1 MALTSEWR
9 HRIMAWRHE
18 LSQHLY
24 QPIGAMGLE
33 AAFTMAQFSLAE
45 ALAALSFEPVQ
56 PGAAWGAKW
65 EYGWFRGELTVP
77 DAAAGQMIA
86 LMPDVGREQQFIVEI
101 VDDKMTQL
109 VTDSVAEAV
118 VYINGEYAGAVD
130 NKHKVIYLTDS
141 AEPGETFSVVL
152 EAYAGHGPREW
163 HAGPTPPERETVP
176 EPPAQQ
182 CVVGQNHFGIW
193 NELAY
198 QLMMDVET
206 LWDLREHIDP
216 ESLRLMEIDEG
227 LKDFS
232 LIVDYEAPLETRL
245 ASMAQA
251 RQRLQPLL
259 EKHNGDTTP
268 EMIGFGHAHIDV
280 AWLWPLAE
288 TERKCVRTFGTQLS
302 LMERYPEYKF
312 LQSQPHLYRM
322 VKIYYPDLY
331 ERILAAIER
340 GQWIPDGASW
350 VEPDTNISS
359 GESLIRQLIHGKRFY
374 MQEFGVDSRL
384 LWLPD
389 VFGYSGAL
397 PQIMR
402 GCEVEYF
409 STHKILWAYNGGEQF
424 PYNTFIWEGIDG
436 SEVKA
441 HFHNDYNSETNPS
454 KVINR
459 WRERVQKDGFSMRL
473 YPFGWGDG
481 GGGPTRE
488 HLEYIRREG
497 DLEGVPK
504 FRMASPMAFF
514 EAQDE
519 QGWPEARY
527 VGELYFQAHR
537 GTYTSQARTKALN
550 RRSEF
555 ALREAEIWGA
565 AAQIMAGFDFPYEA
579 WDEAWKTVML
589 NQFHDILPGSSIH
602 RVYEEAEAQLA
613 EVVAEGQGIAADAQ
627 AALDREEEG
636 LTVFNSLSWDRKA
649 LLELP
654 EGWEGVTDADGKS
667 VPVQQSGEGTIA
679 EVTVPSCG
687 WAGFRAGDPEI
698 PENTIEIRDKLLENH
713 LMKVEFNEFGE
724 ITSIFDKINQE
735 ELAIGLCNSMK
746 MYQDI
751 PSAFDAWDIDSMY
764 RQTPVE
770 LKGEASIEVTAEG
783 PLFGQLVIKRKL
795 HDSEMTQTV
804 TLGRDTRRMEF
815 HTVIDWQ
822 ERHKLLK
829 VNFPVDYHVQEALHE
844 IQFGHIAR
852 PTHRSRQIDRD
863 RFEVSN
869 QKWTALVEPER
880 GFAILNDSKY
890 GVDVLEKGIN
900 LTLLKSALAPDM
912 TADLG
917 RQEFTYAMTFWDTPF
932 IDSDLVQ
939 QGYEL
944 NVPVGQVS
952 GQSKEDRSL
961 FRVDASNVI
970 LETVKPAEM
979 PGAGDV
985 VLRLY
990 EAVGTYTKTTLS
1002 TSLPFQFAYR
1012 TNMLEKPLEE
1022 LAFDEKRLALEFHP
1036 FEIKTLRLRVK
1047 EPLTV
1052 AD

>member
-1 MALTSEWR
+1 
-9 HRIMAWRHE
+9 MAWRHE

-24 QPIGAMGLE
+24 QPLGEVDLE
-33 AAFTMAQFSLAE
+33 AAFTMEQYSLAD
-45 ALAALSFEPVQ
+45 ALDQLSFEPVETGM
-56 PGAAWGAKW
+56 PWGAKW

-77 DAAAGQMIA
+77 DFAAGRMIV
-86 LMPDVGREQQFIVEI
+86 LMPDVGREPQMIIEI
-101 VDDKMTQL
+101 IDDKMTQIMS
-109 VTDSVAEAV
+109 DSVAEAV
-118 VYINGEYAGAVD
+118 VYINGKNAGAVD
-130 NKHKVIYLTDS
+130 NKHQVIYLTDS
-141 AEPGETFSVVL
+141 AKPGETFSVAL

-176 EPPAQQ
+176 EPPDKQ

-206 LWDLREHIDP
+206 LWDVREHIDP

-232 LIVDYEAPLETRL
+232 LIVDFEAPIEARL
-245 ASMAQA
+245 ASMEKA
-251 RQRLQPLL
+251 RKRLKPLL

-268 EMIGFGHAHIDV
+268 EMVGFGHAHIDV

-288 TERKCVRTFGTQLS
+288 TVRKCARTFGTQLS
-302 LMERYPEYKF
+302 LMERYPEYRF

-322 VKIYYPDLY
+322 VKTHYPELF
-331 ERILAAIER
+331 ERILDAIKR

-359 GESLIRQLIHGKRFY
+359 GESLIRQLIHGKRY
-374 MQEFGVDSRL
+374 YKEEFGVDSRL

-409 STHKILWAYNGGEQF
+409 STQKILWAYNGGEQF

-441 HFHNDYNSETNPS
+441 HFHNDYNSQTNPAT
-454 KVINR
+454 VIHR
-459 WRERVQKDGFSMRL
+459 WRERIQKDGFSRRL

-488 HLEYIRREG
+488 HLEYVRREG

-504 FRMASPMAFF
+504 FRIASPMDFF
-514 EAQDE
+514 MEQDE
-519 QGWPEARY
+519 VGWPEARY

-550 RRSEF
+550 RWSEF

-565 AAQIMAGFDFPYEA
+565 AAQMLSGFDFPYVA

-602 RVYEEAEAQLA
+602 RVYEEAESQLTK
-613 EVVAEGQGIAADAQ
+613 VIAEGRSIAADAR
-627 AALDREEEG
+627 AALAPEGEG
-636 LTVFNSLSWDRKA
+636 LTVFNSLSWDRKS
-649 LLELP
+649 LIELP
-654 EGWEGVTDADGKS
+654 EGWQGLADGAGAS
-667 VPVQQSGEGTIA
+667 APVQQTGARTYA
-679 EVTVPSCG
+679 EVTVPACG
-687 WAGFRAGDPEI
+687 WAGFQAGELEI
-698 PENTIEIRDKLLENH
+698 PENTLKVTDKLLEND
-713 LMKVEFNEFGE
+713 LLRVEFNEFGE
-724 ITSIFDKINQE
+724 ITSIFDKMNQK

-764 RQTPVE
+764 KHTPVE
-770 LKGEASIEVTAEG
+770 LKDEASIEVAADG
-783 PLFGQLVIKRKL
+783 PLFGRLVIRRKL

-804 TLGRDTRRMEF
+804 TLARDSRQMAF
-815 HTVIDWQ
+815 DTVIDWQ

-829 VNFPVDYHVQEALHE
+829 VDFPVDFHVQNALHE

-917 RQEFTYAMTFWDTPF
+917 RQEFTYAMTYWDTPF
-932 IDSDLVQ
+932 IDSGLVR

-944 NVPVGQVS
+944 NVPVGQVTGGS
-952 GQSKEDRSL
+952 GVGRSL
-961 FRVDASNVI
+961 FQVDASNVI
-970 LETVKPAEM
+970 LETVKPAET

-990 EAVGTYTKTTLS
+990 EAMGNYTKTTLS

-1022 LAFDEKRLALEFHP
+1022 LDFDGRSLALEFHP
-1036 FEIKTLRLRVK
+1036 FEIKTLRLRAK
-1047 EPLTV
+1047 EPLV
-1052 AD
+1052 VEG